1 MHLSSISN
9 HIKFTYSFD
18 VYDTCLT
25 RIFAQPTDLFFEWER
40 RVLKHGRIKEKVASK
55 ISLAACRIQAEK
67 KARGK
72 KVREDICFADIYRFI
87 LPMGLSS
94 EDIAVLMELEM
105 ALEEE
110 CLAPVAEI
118 KQKIC
123 DIRKKSQASILF
135 ISNMYL
141 PGDFIQ
147 KQLLRHGIA
156 KPEDPVYVS
165 GDIGLSKHT
174 GSLFKYVLKKHNLK
188 PEQLVHTGDNPRSD
202 IKAAQRLGIHTVY
215 YTGAR
220 LTNRECIIAS
230 QKQPDK
236 ITNSMIAGASR
247 LCRTRLCPKPDF
259 NGFGIDVITSV
270 AAPMLTAFTTWVL
283 KSAYRDGVKR
293 LYFLSRDAQLFYK
306 IAQILS
312 KKMAAPECR
321 YLYSSRLAW
330 IGAAINK
337 TKVET
342 EGIKAICIGNTAKS
356 PGQIFE
362 RLGIQQHEFTSNHLS
377 SIGISFDNLDTKLTP
392 SEAESFGIRLSN
404 HPFFKQ
410 LIINRAADRRKTT
423 LGYFEQEGLL
433 NKDCRWAIV
442 DIGWRLSSQK
452 ALYDLL
458 KIAGYPR
465 PPIGYYFGLS
475 IDRYPERVT
484 GHIKAFTSNFS
495 ENSQMTT
502 DWTRSQSSVALL
514 ENIFLRATHPPLNK
528 YTKCNEKIIPEY
540 SRLNIHSKQKKFTD
554 ILHKVVLNFAEFFSI
569 NEALS
574 NNVEKIRESTLLSW
588 KKFINSPLQEEVCE
602 LQWLPVNIEFSH
614 DPNHTR
620 RLACPLTARILS
632 QIVCHHF
639 WHSQPYENS
648 NLIWLEGSAALSSPP
663 IRSSFF
669 LMQKI
674 RRTLTKK
681 KGNID

>member
-1 MHLSSISN
+1 MASSPLTTPQKRI
-9 HIKFTYSFD
+9 YSFD

-25 RIFAQPTDLFFEWER
+25 RIFARPTDLFFEWER

-87 LPMGLSS
+87 PPMGLSS
-94 EDIAVLMELEM
+94 EDIALLMELEM

-110 CLAPVAEI
+110 CLTPVAEI

-123 DIRKKSQASILF
+123 DIRKKSQAPILF

-141 PGDFIQ
+141 PSDFIQ

-174 GSLFKYVLKKHNLK
+174 GSLFKYVLKKHNLQ
-188 PEQLVHTGDNPRSD
+188 PEQLVHTGNNPRSD
-202 IKAAQRLGIHTVY
+202 IKAAQQLGIHTVH
-215 YTGAR
+215 YTGAT
-220 LTNRECIIAS
+220 LTNRERIIAS
-230 QKQPDK
+230 QKQSDK
-236 ITNSMIAGASR
+236 ITNSIIAGASR
-247 LCRTRLCPKPDF
+247 LCRTRLYSEPEFDEF
-259 NGFGIDVITSV
+259 EIDTITSI

-306 IAQILS
+306 IAQILL
-312 KKMAAPECR
+312 KKMPAPECR
-321 YLYSSRLAW
+321 YLYSSRLSW

-362 RLGIQQHEFTSNHLS
+362 RLGIQQHELTSNHLS

-392 SEAESFGIRLSN
+392 SEAESFGIRLST

-433 NKDCRWAIV
+433 NTDCPWAIV
-442 DIGWRLSSQK
+442 DIGWRLNSQK
-452 ALYDLL
+452 ALYELL
-458 KIAGYPR
+458 KIADYPR

-475 IDRYPERVT
+475 TDRYHEMVT
-484 GHIKAFTSNFS
+484 GPYKAFTSNFS
-495 ENSQMTT
+495 KNSQMTA
-502 DWTRSQSSVALL
+502 DWADSQSSVALI
-514 ENIFLRATHPPLNK
+514 ENVFLLATHPALNK
-528 YTKCNEKIIPEY
+528 YTKCNGKIITEY
-540 SRLNIHSKQKKFTD
+540 SQSSIHSKQKKFTD
-554 ILHKVVLNFAEFFSI
+554 ILHKVVLDFADFFSN
-569 NEALS
+569 NEAFF
-574 NNVEKIRESTLLSW
+574 NNIEKIRESTLLSW
-588 KKFINSPLQEEVCE
+588 KKFINSPLPQEVDE

-620 RLACPLTARILS
+620 RLASPLTARILF

-639 WHSQPYENS
+639 RHSQPYENS

-674 RRTLTKK
+674 RRILARKRR
-681 KGNID
+681 NVN